1 MIKNINSALQRLG
14 LTRSNKVI
22 CQPFEIDQ
30 ESFAEITR
38 EYSKADHFDGYSL
51 FQFLIGRELRRHG
64 RAAANVIRYDTLARY
79 HRYQLIADEFAQ
91 ELLSLSLTTI
101 FDIAK
106 HGRSCSD
113 HIFHD

>member
-1 MIKNINSALQRLG
+1 MSSALQRLG
-14 LTRSNKVI
+14 LTRGNKVI
-22 CQPFEIDQ
+22 CQPFEIDH
-30 ESFAEITR
+30 ESFAEVTR
-38 EYSKADHFDGYSL
+38 DYSTSDHFDAYAL

-64 RAAANVIRYDTLARY
+64 RASRSVDHYDDLANL
-79 HRYQLIADEFAQ
+79 HRDKLSDEDIAKERNS
-91 ELLSLSLTTI
+91 LSLSTI

>member
-1 MIKNINSALQRLG
+1 MRSALQRLG
-14 LTRSNKVI
+14 LTRGNKVI
-22 CQPFEIDQ
+22 CQPFEIDH
-30 ESFAEITR
+30 ESFAEVTR
-38 EYSKADHFDGYSL
+38 DYSTSDHFDAYAL

-64 RAAANVIRYDTLARY
+64 RASTIIGNYNDLGNFHELELSKV
-79 HRYQLIADEFAQ
+79 EFTHEMRA
-91 ELLSLSLTTI
+91 LSLTTI

>member
-1 MIKNINSALQRLG
+1 MRSAVQKLG
-14 LTRSNKVI
+14 LTRSNKAI
-22 CQPFEIDQ
+22 YQPIEIDQ
-30 ESFAEITR
+30 ESFTQLTR
-38 EYSKADHFDGYSL
+38 DYSRPDYFDAYAL

-79 HRYQLIADEFAQ
+79 HRYQLSADEFAQ

>member
-30 ESFAEITR
+30 DSFAEVTR
-38 EYSKADHFDGYSL
+38 DYSKADHFDAYAL
-51 FQFLIGRELRRHG
+51 CQFLIARELRRHG
-64 RAAANVIRYDTLARY
+64 RASKSIGKYNALGHFHLFALSK
-79 HRYQLIADEFAQ
+79 QEFKR
-91 ELLSLSLTTI
+91 EMRSLSLTTI
-101 FDIAK
+101 FDVAK

>member
-1 MIKNINSALQRLG
+1 MSSALQRLG

-30 ESFAEITR
+30 ESFAEVTR
-38 EYSKADHFDGYSL
+38 DYSKSDHFDAYAL

-64 RAAANVIRYDTLARY
+64 RTSKSIVKYSALGNLHWIELS
-79 HRYQLIADEFAQ
+79 IEEFTQ
-91 ELLSLSLTTI
+91 EMRSLSLTTI

-106 HGRSCSD
+106 HGRSRSD

>member
-1 MIKNINSALQRLG
+1 MSSALQKLG
-14 LTRSNKVI
+14 LTRSNKAI
-22 CQPFEIDQ
+22 YQPFEIDQ

-38 EYSKADHFDGYSL
+38 EYSKADHFDGYAL

-64 RAAANVIRYDTLARY
+64 RTSKSIVKYSALGNLHWIELS
-79 HRYQLIADEFAQ
+79 IEEFTQ
-91 ELLSLSLTTI
+91 EMRSLSLTTI

-106 HGRSCSD
+106 HGRSRSD